1 MTLRFSTD
9 VLVVGSGA
17 AGLATALHLSPYAR
31 VIVLSKDDIR
41 GGSTN
46 RAQGGVAT
54 VSQPADSVD
63 AHVHDTVAAGA
74 GLCNEKIVRYVVSR
88 ARQAIDHIEDLGLEF
103 DQQDNGPHLTREGGH
118 THRRVLHV
126 ADTTGHAIATTLINR
141 VLSDVKSEF

>member
-9 VLVVGSGA
+9 VLVIGSGA
-17 AGLATALHLSPYAR
+17 AGLATALHLSPHAR

-63 AHVHDTVAAGA
+63 AHVHDTVVAGA

-103 DQQDNGPHLTREGGH
+103 DQPRRLLLAEAACGEDHPGGEH
-118 THRRVLHV
+118 GRTMSSPQR
-126 ADTTGHAIATTLINR
+126 A
-141 VLSDVKSEF
+141 KSLVI